1 MNDTNPTTG
10 AANNSGNE
18 VDRVRDACEALAAAG
33 TDITFTAVAAEAG
46 VSRAT
51 CYRHRE
57 LRAVIDGYRSR
68 HGDMLTLTGLADRID
83 NLTQAL
89 DAVAAKVRRQ
99 EEEIR
104 ALKRRETN
112 TANRPTRKQTA
123 D

>member
-1 MNDTNPTTG
+1 MMSDTPT
-10 AANNSGNE
+10 
-18 VDRVRDACEALAAAG
+18 DRVRTACEQLLAAG
-33 TDITFTAVAAEAG
+33 RDVTFAAVAEHSG
-46 VSRAT
+46 ISRAT
-51 CYRHRE
+51 CYRNRD
-57 LRAVIDGYRSR
+57 LRTIIETYRAR
-68 HGDMLTLTGLADRID
+68 HGDQLTLTGLADRID